1 MQRAHERGMSLI
13 GLLVVFVC
21 IVILGVI
28 SLTALNKSI
37 TGEGSAQ
44 ENTVRSVQDKM
55 NLYAIHQA
63 LVANAIDNDG
73 RFLTPSVLA
82 GSNDR
87 SLDTTANLFSAMVM
101 HYGVRPEMLISGN
114 EYNGYVVQ
122 DMDYDHRAYDPR
134 AGVYWDPS
142 FEADL
147 ERGSNVSFAH
157 VPLFG
162 DRFEKNWQT
171 AMSSSFPILGNRGPK
186 DGIHDPTSW
195 TYGRNG
201 TWGGHIVF
209 GDGHIEF
216 TNSFT
221 PGSVFF
227 ERRGQR
233 FADNIF
239 AVEDGMDGAD
249 AILSFTKEMTR
260 EGPVL
265 QFD

>member
-1 MQRAHERGMSLI
+1 MERSSDRGFSLI
-13 GLLVVFVC
+13 GILVAMVC
-21 IVILGVI
+21 IIALAAIG
-28 SLTALNKSI
+28 LTALNKSI

-44 ENTVRSVQDKM
+44 EGTVRSVEDKM

-63 LVANAIDNDG
+63 MVAYSMDNDG

-82 GSNDR
+82 GTGDR
-87 SLDTTANLFSAMVM
+87 TLDTTANLYSAMIM

-114 EYNGYVVQ
+114 EYNGYVEE
-122 DMDYDHRAYDPR
+122 DMDYNSLLYDPS
-134 AGVYWDPS
+134 AGVYWDPT

-157 VPLFG
+157 LPLFG
-162 DRFEKNWQT
+162 RRFDKHWQS

-186 DGIHDPTSW
+186 DGIPDPNSW

-216 TNSFT
+216 TNAFT

-227 ERRGQR
+227 ERDGGR

-239 AVEDGMDGAD
+239 AVEDGVDGAD

-260 EGPVL
+260 DGPEL

>member
-1 MQRAHERGMSLI
+1 MQRAHDKGMTLI
-13 GLLVVFVC
+13 GLLVVFAC
-21 IVILGVI
+21 ILILAVI
-28 SLTALNKSI
+28 SLTALNKAI

-44 ENTVRSVQDKM
+44 ENTVRSVQDKIY
-55 NLYAIHQA
+55 LYAIHQA
-63 LVANAIDNDG
+63 LVAYSMDNDG
-73 RFLTPSVLA
+73 RFLTPSVLS
-82 GSNDR
+82 GTGDR
-87 SLDTTANLFSAMVM
+87 TLDTTANLYSAMIM

-114 EYNGYVVQ
+114 EYNGYIIQ
-122 DMDYDHRAYDPR
+122 DTDYDYRAYDPS
-134 AGVYWDPS
+134 AGVYWDPT

-157 VPLFG
+157 MPLFG
-162 DRFEKNWQT
+162 ERFEKHWCS

-186 DGIHDPTSW
+186 DGVPDPTSL

-201 TWGGHIVF
+201 TWAGHIVF

-227 ERRGQR
+227 QSDGQR
-233 FADNIF
+233 FSDNIF

-249 AILSFTKEMTR
+249 AILSFTKEMTPD
-260 EGPVL
+260 GPVV

>member
-1 MQRAHERGMSLI
+1 MERNHGEGMSLVGLLIVLVCII
-13 GLLVVFVC
+13 GLAA
-21 IVILGVI
+21 I
-28 SLTALNKSI
+28 SLTALNKAI

-44 ENTVRSVQDKM
+44 EGTVRSVQDKV
-55 NLYAIHQA
+55 NLNEIYRT
-63 LVANAIDNDG
+63 LVAYSMDNDG
-73 RFLTPSVLA
+73 RFLTPSVLS
-82 GSNDR
+82 GTGDR
-87 SLDTTANLFSAMVM
+87 TLDTTANLYSAMIM

-114 EYNGYVVQ
+114 EYNGYIVQ
-122 DMDYDHRAYDPR
+122 DTDYDSLAYDPS
-134 AGVYWDPS
+134 AGVYWDPT

-162 DRFEKNWQT
+162 ERFEKHWRS
-171 AMSSSFPILGNRGPK
+171 AMSSNLPILGNRGPK
-186 DGIHDPTSW
+186 DGIHDPNSW

-209 GDGHIEF
+209 GDGHIDF
-216 TNSFT
+216 TNTFS
-221 PGSVFF
+221 PPSVFF
-227 ERRGQR
+227 EQGGQR

-249 AILSFTKEMTR
+249 AILSFTKKMTR
-260 EGPVL
+260 EGPEL

>member
-1 MQRAHERGMSLI
+1 MERIRDQGMSLV
-13 GLLVVFVC
+13 GLLVVLAC
-21 IVILGVI
+21 ILILAVI

-44 ENTVRSVQDKM
+44 EGSVRSVQDKL

-63 LVANAIDNDG
+63 LVANSIDNDG
-73 RFLTPSVLA
+73 RFLTPSVFA
-82 GSNDR
+82 GSGDR
-87 SLDTTANLFSAMVM
+87 SLDTTANLYSAMVM

-122 DMDYDHRAYDPR
+122 DMDYNYRAYDPR
-134 AGVYWDPS
+134 AGVYWDPT

-162 DRFEKNWQT
+162 DRFEKHWCS
-171 AMSSSFPILGNRGPK
+171 AMSSSIPILGNRGPK
-186 DGIHDPTSW
+186 DGIPDPNSY

-201 TWGGHIVF
+201 VWGGHIVF

-216 TNSFT
+216 ISTFT

-227 ERRGQR
+227 ERGGQR
-233 FADNIF
+233 FPDNIF

-249 AILSFTKEMTR
+249 AILSFTKTMTPD
-260 EGPVL
+260 GPVL